1 MILPNIETFIG
12 CESSFEEASIVLYG
26 APFDSTTS
34 FRPGA
39 RFGPAAMRHESFGLE
54 TYSPYQDRD
63 LMDIR
68 VFDSGDLE
76 LCFGSSE
83 MALSDIEK
91 RAEKILNAG
100 KFPLLLGGEHL
111 VTLAAVRAA
120 AAKYPNLHIIHFDAH
135 ADLRDDY
142 LGAKLSHAC
151 VLRRCHEILGDGH
164 IHQFCIRSG
173 EREEFQFA
181 RKHTDFHPFTFD
193 GLEKTVKE
201 LKEKQVP
208 VYFTIDLD
216 CLDPSVF
223 PGTGTPEAG
232 GVSFMELLEA
242 IRTVSQVNL
251 VGADV
256 NELAPMLDASGVSTA
271 TACKVL
277 RELLLAVAK

>member
-91 RAEKILNAG
+91 RAEEILNAG

-181 RKHTDFHPFTFD
+181 RKHTDFHPFTFE
-193 GLEKTVKE
+193 GLKETVRE

-216 CLDPSVF
+216 CMDPSVF

-232 GVSFMELLEA
+232 GVSFIELLEA
-242 IRTVSQVNL
+242 IRTVSQANV

>member
-1 MILPNIETFIG
+1 MMLPNIETFIG
-12 CESSFEEASIVLYG
+12 CESSFEEAYIVLYG

-39 RFGPAAMRHESFGLE
+39 RFGPSAMRHESFGLE
-54 TYSPYQDRD
+54 TYSPYQDKD
-63 LMDIR
+63 LIDIS

-83 MALSDIEK
+83 IALSDIQK
-91 RAEKILNAG
+91 RAEEILKAG

-111 VTLAAVRAA
+111 VTLGAVRAA
-120 AAKYPNLHIIHFDAH
+120 AAKYPDLHIIHFDAH

-151 VLRRCHEILGDGH
+151 VLRRCHEIVGDGH

-181 RKHTDFHPFTFD
+181 SRHTNFHPFTFE
-193 GLEKTVKE
+193 GLEETVRE

-216 CLDPSVF
+216 CMDPSAGFLPSVRF
-223 PGTGTPEAG
+223 PS
-232 GVSFMELLEA
+232 SFPVHLLHE
-242 IRTVSQVNL
+242 
-251 VGADV
+251 D
-256 NELAPMLDASGVSTA
+256 
-271 TACKVL
+271 
-277 RELLLAVAK
+277 